1 MKMDKTIYIGA
12 MSGTSHD
19 AIDVSIVD
27 IKKAIV
33 LKYFYSQKI
42 PPALNKKIRKQK
54 IGRAHV

>member
-27 IKKAIV
+27 IKKTIV

-42 PPALNKKIRKQK
+42 VFIKYSGIYVVFPGLL
-54 IGRAHV
+54 